1 MNQITNDGNHETVP
15 NSRQLLPHAVGG
27 TAMVASAHP
36 RAALIGFETM
46 RRGGSVAD
54 AALAMAFAEWV
65 LLPGMCGV
73 GGDALAL
80 VRTADGNTKA
90 LLGVGAAPAALDPN
104 AFASSGHL
112 PSHGVLSAT
121 VPAAV
126 DACWRLH
133 QNYGRLAWI
142 DLLQPAIDLA
152 RVGFPLT
159 ERVSWNIAK
168 GAELLLQYG
177 DGRPFLVD
185 GQPLGAG
192 GLLVQH
198 DLAATLERIGHD
210 PRDFYEGKIA
220 EAIVECFQA
229 GGSPMDGGD
238 LAQHQAEWAEPLRAR
253 YRGWDIIQMP
263 PPSPGLTQLQELLL
277 LSGWEIGDLGAM
289 DAQVIHLMVEA
300 KKVAYRDRL
309 DFLGDPRWVDVP
321 VEHLLSRGYIAQRR
335 RAIDLERAAEDLPT
349 AAAGT
354 SYLAAADVAGNAVA
368 FIHSLSR
375 PEFGCGVI
383 VPDTGIV
390 LNSRAGRSF
399 TVGSGGPNSLAGGKR
414 PASTLNA
421 FMVERNG
428 RLHLT
433 GGTPGGDQQAQ
444 WNFQAVVNWVDFRLN
459 PQQTVEAVRWHSS
472 PGTDPRT
479 AGVQDHMLWIE
490 EGLPAA
496 TIAGLEKRGHRLR
509 SLGRW
514 ARQGAMQLIEIDEEH
529 GVLRG
534 ATDPRAGG
542 VAIGF

>member
-1 MNQITNDGNHETVP
+1 MNETRNDGNHETVP

-80 VRTADGNTKA
+80 VRTADGETKA

-104 AFASSGHL
+104 AFAGARHL

-133 QNYGRLAWI
+133 QGYGRLAWV
-142 DLLQPAIDLA
+142 DLIQPAIDLA
-152 RVGFPLT
+152 RTGFPLT

-168 GAELLLQYG
+168 GTELLLQYG
-177 DGRPFLVD
+177 DGRPFLVN
-185 GQPLGAG
+185 GRPLGPG
-192 GLLVQH
+192 QLLVQR

-210 PRDFYEGKIA
+210 PRDFYEGQIA
-220 EAIVECFQA
+220 AAIAACCQA
-229 GGSPMDGGD
+229 GGSPMDAGD
-238 LAQHQAEWAEPLRAR
+238 LAQHEAVWAEPLRAR
-253 YRGWDIIQMP
+253 YRGWDVIQLP

-277 LSGWEIGDLGAM
+277 LSGWEISDVGLL

-321 VEHLLSRGYIAQRR
+321 VERLLSPAYIAQRR
-335 RAIDLERAAEDLPT
+335 RAIDPERAAEDLPT

-354 SYLAAADVAGNAVA
+354 SYLAAVDLAGNSVA

-375 PEFGCGVI
+375 PEFGCGVV
-383 VPDTGIV
+383 VPGTGIV

-399 TVGSGGPNSLAGGKR
+399 TVGTDGPNSLAGGKR

-421 FMVERNG
+421 FMVERDG

-444 WNFQAVVNWVDFRLN
+444 WNFQAVVNWADFHLS
-459 PQQTVEAVRWHSS
+459 PQQTVEAIRWHSA

-479 AGVQDHMLWIE
+479 AGIDQHVLWIE
-490 EGLPAA
+490 EGMPAA
-496 TIAGLEKRGHRLR
+496 TITGLEKRGHRLR

-514 ARQGAMQLIEIDEEH
+514 SRQGAMQLIEIDHEQ

-534 ATDPRAGG
+534 ATDIRAGG
-542 VAIGF
+542 AAIGF